1 MSSPSKYS
9 TTPLFHRT
17 TARLPY
23 VRVIGTHGYSE
34 IVNRYSNEPHILIA
48 ARLVAAFWE
57 DFDRAATELKEP
69 SWRLLD
75 ASRRCSVFALAD
87 PEFSA
92 QQALRFTLEDVPPGK
107 SAAEGVQSLRDDT
120 ILLLR
125 QADDDVCKAIWV
137 AIAAVQRLRLDLQV
151 APDDPWWSPHWLR
164 ECFPSLHHWDVIH
177 GYGWEESTVST
188 GDDVDFRPRT
198 LPHA

>member
-1 MSSPSKYS
+1 MSSPNNYS
-9 TTPLFHRT
+9 TISHFHHA
-17 TARLPY
+17 TAHLPY

-34 IVNRYSNEPHILIA
+34 IVNRYSTEPHILIA

-57 DFDRAATELKEP
+57 DFDRAATALQEP

-92 QQALRFTLEDVPPGK
+92 QQALRFTLEDVPTDK
-107 SAAEGVQSLRDDT
+107 SESQGAHALREDT
-120 ILLLR
+120 ILQLR
-125 QADDDVCKAIWV
+125 QADDDLCKAVWV
-137 AIAAVQRLRLDLQV
+137 AIAAVQRLRLDRKV
-151 APDDPWWSPHWLR
+151 APGDPWWSPQWMR
-164 ECFPSLHHWDVIH
+164 ECFPSLHRWDVIH
-177 GYGWEESTVST
+177 GYGWAESTASAD
-188 GDDVDFRPRT
+188 DDVDFGPST